1 MQDVQNANIV
11 IRDSLD
17 LKLVVIFTGIIL
29 GVLLSY
35 FFLKKAKGKNTLH
48 NSYLGFLMIAFV
60 FIFTEWFLNYTL
72 YILNMASIT
81 KFSEP
86 FFLLIAPLMYLF
98 TAERLGDKRGY
109 RDWIHFIPFLFW
121 LLYCVFFYIQPISFK
136 TYYLVK
142 ELGLGLPYKEP
153 LTKIPSDP
161 LKLRHF
167 FNYAVFVHMLFYI
180 IVIYKRLTYKTKE
193 LGFSSIF
200 KSTDRSLNSL
210 RVSSAFFLVYI
221 LLTIYVRVTF
231 QDFRGDF
238 YLHLFI
244 TICFILFVLQ
254 IMFKSTFVSE
264 FSAFLDKDLKYKSS
278 SLDEE
283 NKNFILSKINELMV
297 DEKYYIKNSA
307 SLAGLSKKIG
317 ETQHHVSQVI
327 NEKMNVSFFEM
338 LATYRIEEAKKLL
351 KSDVGDKYTIEEIA
365 ERVGYNSK
373 SAFNSAFKKITSQT
387 PSNYRSS

>member
-1 MQDVQNANIV
+1 MQEVQNATIV
-11 IRDSLD
+11 VKDAID

-60 FIFTEWFLNYTL
+60 FIFTEWFLDYTY
-72 YILNMASIT
+72 YIINIPWVT

-86 FFLLIAPLMYLF
+86 YFLLIAPLMYLF

-109 RDWIHFIPFLFW
+109 KDWIHFIPFLFW
-121 LLYCVFFYIQPISFK
+121 LLYCIFFYIQPIAFK
-136 TYYLVK
+136 SYYLIH
-142 ELGLGLPYKEP
+142 ELGVDLPFKKP
-153 LTKIPSDP
+153 ITKISSDP
-161 LKLRHF
+161 LGIRPF
-167 FNYAVFVHMLFYI
+167 YNYVVIAQMLFYV
-180 IVIYKRLTYKTKE
+180 IVIYKRLISKTKE

-210 RVSSAFFLVYI
+210 RVSSTFFLVYV
-221 LLTIYVRVTF
+221 LLTIYVRFTF
-231 QDFRGDF
+231 QDYKGDY

-244 TICFILFVLQ
+244 TFCFILFVLQ

-264 FSAFLDKDLKYKSS
+264 FSAFLDKDLKYKNS

-283 NKNFILSKINELMV
+283 SKNEILVSISNVMI
-297 DEKYYIKNSA
+297 DEKYYKKNNA
-307 SLAGLSKKIG
+307 SLAGLSKEIG
-317 ETQHHVSQVI
+317 QTQHHVSQVI
-327 NEKMNVSFFEM
+327 NEKMNMSFFEM

-351 KSDVGDKYTIEEIA
+351 KSEIGVKYTIEEIA

-373 SAFNSAFKKITSQT
+373 SAFNSSFKKITSQT